1 MDRRV
6 VRYGRAVARL
16 LVSGLASLLVMAR
29 AARAHAGALDP
40 SFGRGGTPGVLLDY
54 GDAVRARS
62 GARTGGVKPK

>member
-29 AARAHAGALDP
+29 AAWAHSGALDP
-40 SFGRGGTPGVLLDY
+40 SFGRGGAPGVLLDY
-54 GDAVRARS
+54 GDAVRAPVGR
-62 GARTGGVKPK
+62 AHWAV